1 MSKDLQTAFDL
12 IAIDCDGTI
21 LDSGK
26 NVAPGAQ
33 AAVAEARAKGV
44 EVTLISGRNYGSMKF
59 IVEEVGITAP
69 IIGGGGAFIYDVR
82 SEKVIEEH
90 PLPLPQTREL
100 VQLCREEAVIL
111 VLEYIGDAMQE
122 RAFPQGKRP
131 HPKHGYQRNI
141 VPDLLKE
148 LDELD
153 EPPVKAMI
161 LGESQTLKTVFER
174 IRQRG
179 LFDSMSFSSS
189 NSIDIVPSGVNKGSS
204 LSALAR
210 HLDIPLPRVAVIGD
224 WLNDLDMFRISGF
237 SIAMGNA
244 PDEVKAAAHLVA
256 PANDHSG
263 AAWAIREILK
273 CNHSAA

>member
-44 EVTLISGRNYGSMKF
+44 EVTLISGRNYGSMNF

-90 PLPLPQTREL
+90 PLPLRETREL
-100 VQLCREEAVIL
+100 VRLCREEEVIL

-122 RAFPQGKRP
+122 RNFPHQHRP
-131 HPKHGYQRNI
+131 HPKHGYQRHI
-141 VPDLLKE
+141 VSDLLKE
-148 LDELD
+148 MN
-153 EPPVKAMI
+153 EPPVKAMVI
-161 LGESQTLKTVFER
+161 GEGHNLTKVYDR
-174 IRQRG
+174 ICQLG
-179 LFDSMSFSSS
+179 LFDSLSYSSS
-189 NSIDIVPSGVNKGSS
+189 NSIDIVPTGVNKGSS
-204 LSALAR
+204 LTTLAR
-210 HLDIPLPRVAVIGD
+210 HLSIPLQRVAAIGD
-224 WLNDLDMFRISGF
+224 WLNDLDMFRISGL

-244 PDEVKAAAHLVA
+244 PEEVKAAADLVA
-256 PANDHSG
+256 PINDRSG

-273 CNHSAA
+273 RGQA